1 MTSRLALD
9 ALDVMAG
16 LVLEDGRAWG
26 DAAYGFQWEDTKA
39 ILDDTSP
46 PYHFLTRAR
55 GSSKTTDLA
64 GVSIALL
71 LTLPDR
77 SRLHW
82 LAADRDQGALAIDA
96 IGGFVARTPMLTGA
110 LDVQSWRVRFGPTDS
125 TLDVLAADAPS
136 AWGLRSHG
144 VFVDEI
150 AQWATT
156 PGPQRLWEAVSTA
169 VAKHKQARMVVLTT
183 AGDPAHWSHKILE
196 HAQTDPM
203 WRVHQVL
210 GPAPWMEQDRLK
222 EQHRRLPESSY
233 RRLFLN
239 EWTEAEDRLTTID
252 DLQAC
257 VTLDGPQ
264 LPQPGIKYVVGVD
277 IGLKN
282 DRTVTTVCHLEDKTV
297 VLDRQ
302 ETWQGTRD
310 NPVRLE
316 DVEVWIYET
325 VRAYSRATV
334 VCDPWQAQHMIQNLR
349 NRRVRIQ
356 EFPFTAQSVGRL
368 AITLHRLLRD
378 HQVALPDDPDLID
391 ELANV
396 KLIETAPSSYR
407 IDHDSSA
414 HDDRVISLA
423 LAAHRLVTTTAKPK
437 ADRKKLA
444 AALARASA
452 ELSNPNSGLVGY

>member
-1 MTSRLALD
+1 VTSRLALD

-16 LVLEDGRAWG
+16 LVLEDGRSWG

-64 GVSIALL
+64 GVAIAML

-77 SRLHW
+77 TRLHW

-96 IGGFVARTPMLTGA
+96 IAGFVSRTPMLTGA
-110 LDVQSWRVRFGPTDS
+110 FDVQSWRVRFGPTDS

-136 AWGLRSHG
+136 AWGIRSQG

-169 VAKHKQARMVVLTT
+169 VAKTGQARMVVLTT
-183 AGDPAHWSHKILE
+183 AGDPAHWSHKILK
-196 HAQTDPM
+196 HAEADPM

-210 GPAPWMEQDRLK
+210 GPAPWMEHDRLE
-222 EQHRRLPESSY
+222 EQRRRLPESSY

-257 VTLDGPQ
+257 VTLEGPQ
-264 LPQPGIKYVVGVD
+264 APRPEHRYVLGLD
-277 IGLKN
+277 LGLKA
-282 DRTVTTVCHLEDKTV
+282 DLTAAVVCHLDEDTV
-297 VLDRQ
+297 VLDRINTWAGTSEHPVQ
-302 ETWQGTRD
+302 LGDVETWLTQACTTYH
-310 NPVRLE
+310 P
-316 DVEVWIYET
+316 
-325 VRAYSRATV
+325 ATV
-334 VCDPWQAQHMIQNLR
+334 VLDPWQAIGLAQRLR
-349 NRRVRIQ
+349 HKRIRV
-356 EFPFTAQSVGRL
+356 EEYTFSASSVGRL
-368 AITLHRLLRD
+368 ATTIHLLLRE
-378 HQVALPDDPDLID
+378 QRLALPPNEGLLD

-396 KLIETAPSSYR
+396 RLKESSPGVYR
-407 IDHDSSA
+407 MDHDPDK
-414 HDDRVISLA
+414 HDDQAIALA
-423 LAAHRLVTTTAKPK
+423 LAANHLITLPPK
-437 ADRKKLA
+437 RQWA
-444 AALARASA
+444 A
-452 ELSNPNSGLVGY
+452 Y

>member
-1 MTSRLALD
+1 
-9 ALDVMAG
+9 MAG

-26 DAAYGFQWEDTKA
+26 EAAYEFQWEDTKA
-39 ILDDTSP
+39 ILDEPSP

-64 GVSIALL
+64 GVSIAML

-96 IGGFVARTPMLTGA
+96 IRGFVSRTPMLTGV
-110 LDVQSWRVRFGPTDS
+110 LDVQSWRVRFAPTDS
-125 TLDVLAADAPS
+125 TLDILAADAPS
-136 AWGLRSHG
+136 AWGIRSQG

-169 VAKHKQARMVVLTT
+169 VAKTDQARMVVLTT

-196 HAQTDPM
+196 HAEGDPM
-203 WRVHQVL
+203 WRVHQVP
-210 GPAPWMEQDRLK
+210 GPAPWMEQDRLE
-222 EQHRRLPESSY
+222 EQRRRLPESSY

-239 EWTEAEDRLTTID
+239 EWSEPEDRLTTID

-264 LPQPGIKYVVGVD
+264 LARQHVTYVVGLD
-277 IGLKN
+277 IGLKK
-282 DRTVTTVCHLEDKTV
+282 DRTVASVAHLHREDDAATV

-302 ETWQGTRD
+302 ETWAGTPS
-310 NPVRLE
+310 NPVLLG
-316 DVEVWIYET
+316 DVEAWMVEASRSYN
-325 VRAYSRATV
+325 RASV
-334 VCDPWQAQHMIQNLR
+334 VLDPWQAVHLAQRLR
-349 NRRVRIQ
+349 SQRIKVK
-356 EFPFTAQSVGRL
+356 EFTFSASSVGRL
-368 AITLHRLLRD
+368 ALTLFRLLRD
-378 HQVALPDDPDLID
+378 HQLALYDDPELLD
-391 ELANV
+391 ELAQV
-396 KLIETAPSSYR
+396 RLVETSPGSYR
-407 IDHDSSA
+407 IDHDSGQ

-423 LAAHRLVTTTAKPK
+423 LAAQHLLATASRP
-437 ADRKKLA
+437 RKDSTKMA
-444 AALARASA
+444 EAFAQMSA
-452 ELSNPNSGLVGY
+452 ELWKPSIGAIDY

>member
-9 ALDVMAG
+9 ALDIMAG
-16 LVLEDGRAWG
+16 LVLEDGRPWG

-39 ILDDTSP
+39 ILDDSSP

-64 GVSIALL
+64 GVAIAML

-96 IGGFVARTPMLTGA
+96 IGGFVSRTPMLTGA
-110 LDVQSWRVRFGPTDS
+110 LDVQSWRVRFAPTDS

-136 AWGLRSHG
+136 AWGIRSHG

-169 VAKHKQARMVVLTT
+169 VAKTGQARMVVLTT

-196 HAQTDPM
+196 HAEDDPM
-203 WRVHQVL
+203 WRVHQVH
-210 GPAPWMEQDRLK
+210 GPAPWMEHDRLE
-222 EQHRRLPESSY
+222 EQRRRLPESSY

-257 VTLDGPQ
+257 VTLEGPQ
-264 LPQPGIKYVVGVD
+264 APRPENQYV
-277 IGLKN
+277 IGLDLGLKA
-282 DRTVTTVCHLEDKTV
+282 DLTAAVVCHLDENTV
-297 VLDRQ
+297 VLDRINTWTGTTEHPVQ
-302 ETWQGTRD
+302 LGEVETWLTQACD
-310 NPVRLE
+310 SYHP
-316 DVEVWIYET
+316 
-325 VRAYSRATV
+325 ATV
-334 VCDPWQAQHMIQNLR
+334 VLDPWQAIGLAQRLR
-349 NRRVRIQ
+349 RRRIPV
-356 EFPFTAQSVGRL
+356 EEYTFSAASVGRL
-368 AITLHRLLRD
+368 ATTIHLLLREHRL
-378 HQVALPDDPDLID
+378 ALPPDEDLLD

-396 KLIETAPSSYR
+396 RLKESSPGVYR
-407 IDHDSSA
+407 MDHDPDKN
-414 HDDRVISLA
+414 DDQAIALA
-423 LAAHRLVTTTAKPK
+423 LAANHLITMPPK
-437 ADRKKLA
+437 RNWVA
-444 AALARASA
+444 
-452 ELSNPNSGLVGY
+452 Y